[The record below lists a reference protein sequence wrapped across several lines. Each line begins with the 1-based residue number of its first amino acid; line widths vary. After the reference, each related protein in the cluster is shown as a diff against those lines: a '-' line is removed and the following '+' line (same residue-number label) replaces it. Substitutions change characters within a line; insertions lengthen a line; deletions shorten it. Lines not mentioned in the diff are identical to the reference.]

1 MDRDVFEIL
10 TENAVNDRLDDILLE
25 DEEYRQIQTRLCE
38 LSKKLDSF
46 SFSEEQRSFIDELMC
61 AHMESGCC
69 YGKGTYKQ
77 GFKDCAA
84 LLWEMG
90 LIK

>member
-10 TENAVNDRLDDILLE
+10 MENAVNDRLDDILLE
-25 DEEYRQIQTRLCE
+25 NEEYSRIQAKVCSMSGRL
-38 LSKKLDSF
+38 DDF
-46 SFSEEQRSFIDELMC
+46 DFTEEQRSFIDELVC
-61 AHMESGCC
+61 AYMESGCC
-69 YGKGTYKQ
+69 YGKVTYRQ
-77 GFKDCAA
+77 GFRDCAA

>member
-10 TENAVNDRLDDILLE
+10 ADNAVNDRMDDILLE
-25 DEEYRQIQTRLCE
+25 SEEYSQIQTKLCGLSGRLN
-38 LSKKLDSF
+38 SF
-46 SFSEEQRSFIDELMC
+46 GFSEEQRSFIDELVC
-61 AHMESGCC
+61 AHTESGCC
-69 YGKGTYKQ
+69 YGKAAYRQ
-77 GFKDCAA
+77 GFRDCAA